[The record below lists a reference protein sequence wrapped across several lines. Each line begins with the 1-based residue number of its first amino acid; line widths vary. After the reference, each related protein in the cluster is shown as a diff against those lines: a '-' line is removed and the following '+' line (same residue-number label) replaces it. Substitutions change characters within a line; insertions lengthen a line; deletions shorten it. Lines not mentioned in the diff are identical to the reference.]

1 MIANLDKIRQRI
13 IDWCGRR
20 NISHITVCDESD
32 LQGIVLLQRD
42 VEVIDRLLE
51 FIEPVLEAENAYLE
65 VSKVRGG
72 TVVTLSTKA
81 ISESQL
87 SQVIAATNEASNM
100 SLRHKLDN
108 VFNSQIQPEP
118 PTVAE
123 ETKPFDI
130 AEAAKRL
137 AKDDREIGVLE
148 YSMAC
153 NRNLDT
159 WVPAVRR
166 TGREY
171 AVEKPFKSSN
181 GTVMLYCYNPALN
194 EHAYMNVGTNT
205 IMTAEE
211 ADHAMAYSRLGKA
224 LNEALDG
231 MATPTGE
238 QPNDLFE
245 KFAKALQ
252 VLGQQLGIGPVQ
264 DHLKRQGINW
274 QKSGDGQ
281 HIVLYVKNATTGAN
295 QPIASISADTLMKP
309 SDFETQLTNIMDFA
323 QGNAPGTSK
332 QQAETLKNR
341 ENAVRE
347 IAKAVGP
354 QDEQSVQQQFQQPG
368 MAGMAGPSAPPGTPA
383 PQAAAAQAAAPK
395 PQAAQPQRPQPGAT
409 GGPQKPQGQP
419 QRPQPQRPQ
428 QV

>member
-1 MIANLDKIRQRI
+1 MIANLDRIRQRI

-32 LQGIVLLQRD
+32 LQGIVLIQRD
-42 VEVIDRLLE
+42 IAVIDRLLE

-72 TVVTLSTKA
+72 TVITLSTKA

-87 SQVIAATNEASNM
+87 SQVIAATNEAHNM

-108 VFNSQIQPEP
+108 VFNSQIQPESQP
-118 PTVAE
+118 VV

-137 AKDDREIGVLE
+137 AKDPDANLGIIE
-148 YSMAC
+148 YSMARK
-153 NRNLDT
+153 RNLDA
-159 WVPAVRR
+159 WVPAVK
-166 TGREY
+166 GQK
-171 AVEKPFKSSN
+171 VEQPFRSSN
-181 GTVMLYCYNPALN
+181 GTMMLYCYNPALN
-194 EHAYMNVGTNT
+194 EHAYMNMGTHT

-211 ADHAMAYSRLGKA
+211 ADNAMTYSRLGKA

-295 QPIASISADTLMKP
+295 QPIASISADTLLKP

-395 PQAAQPQRPQPGAT
+395 PQAAQQPKPQLGAT
-409 GGPQKPQGQP
+409 GKAPGASPQARPQ

>member
-32 LQGIVLLQRD
+32 LQGIVLIQRD
-42 VEVIDRLLE
+42 VAVIDRLLE
-51 FIEPVLEAENAYLE
+51 FIEPVLETENAYLE

-72 TVVTLSTKA
+72 TVITLSTKA

-87 SQVIAATNEASNM
+87 SQVIAATNEATNM
-100 SLRHKLDN
+100 NLRHKLDR
-108 VFNSQIQPEP
+108 VFNSQIQPERTP
-118 PTVAE
+118 VAE

-137 AKDDREIGVLE
+137 ANDPSSNLGAIE
-148 YSMAC
+148 YAMAC

-159 WVPAVRR
+159 WVPAVK
-166 TGREY
+166 GDK
-171 AVEKPFKSSN
+171 VEQPFKSSS

-194 EHAYMNVGTNT
+194 EHAYMDVGTNT

-211 ADHAMAYSRLGKA
+211 ADHAMVFNRLGKA

-295 QPIASISADTLMKP
+295 QPIASISADTLLKP

-368 MAGMAGPSAPPGTPA
+368 MAGMAGPSAPPGMPA
-383 PQAAAAQAAAPK
+383 PQAAATQAAAPK

-409 GGPQKPQGQP
+409 GAAPKPQGQP
-419 QRPQPQRPQ
+419 QQRPQQRPQRPQ